1 MLLQVVHLYQ
11 CLCHTASAEAPA
23 DTPCTH
29 AYPHPTSPLA
39 AWFLSWVRV
48 TNLATGASAYFV
60 SDSWLAKHKGDGFT
74 KRLLTA
80 QVRTE

>member
-1 MLLQVVHLYQ
+1 M
-11 CLCHTASAEAPA
+11 
-23 DTPCTH
+23 
-29 AYPHPTSPLA
+29 
-39 AWFLSWVRV
+39 RV